1 MGAKMGQNTI
11 ELSIEG
17 MSCVTCANG
26 IEKSLMQVGG
36 VEEVIINFATGKGVI
51 HTTNDDV
58 TAELLIEKVHEA
70 GYRATL
76 YKSPDP
82 HEHHHKLEGEFWTF
96 AFAAL
101 FTFPLFL
108 QMIWMLLGVDW
119 EIPGVIQGILATIV
133 QLWLGWRFYE
143 GAYRSLKAGSP
154 NMDLLIALGTTAA
167 YLFSL
172 VVYFFEL
179 HQHLYFESSA
189 MIITLVLFGR
199 WLESRTKGRASEAIH
214 KLMDLQPKVA
224 KVEIS
229 GEFVE
234 VDISK
239 IKVGD
244 VFLVR
249 PGESVPVDG
258 EVIDGK
264 STVNEAMLTGES
276 ALVKKTVGDTVYSAT
291 VNQNGVL
298 KAKATK
304 VGADT
309 VLSGIIRL
317 VEHAQNSKAPIQRLA
332 DVISYYFVPCIVAV
346 SLVTFILWSIF
357 GSIGDGLVNAVS
369 VLVIACPCALG
380 LATPTVIMVAS
391 GRGAKRGILFRE
403 AKAIE
408 QAEKIQTMILD
419 KTGTLTEGKPQVSGV
434 YPAMGIDEYR
444 LLKVGMTIENNS
456 THPLAGSITAYGEK
470 KGLKPGIV
478 TYFETIPGKGV
489 QAEIEG
495 VRYTIGSPAYAEESG
510 KSIDDEQIAQLKNEG
525 KTICVVWS
533 DQGPMGV
540 IAISDPLRPTSYEA
554 VKQLKALGIK
564 TVMLTGDNKQTAEA
578 VAKLAGV
585 DEFEAEV
592 LPENKA
598 EAVSSLMAS
607 GKQVGMV
614 GDGIND
620 APALAAASIGFA
632 IGAGSDIAIEA
643 ADVTLLRNDLT
654 TVTTAINLS
663 KATMMKAKQNIF
675 FAFVYNTLGVPL
687 AAFGFLNPIVAAA
700 AMALSSVSVITNALL
715 LRKIDID

>member
-1 MGAKMGQNTI
+1 MDQNVV
-11 ELSIEG
+11 ELKIEG

-26 IEKSLMQVGG
+26 IEKSLKQLDD
-36 VEEVIINFATGKGVI
+36 VEEVIINFATGKAVI
-51 HTTNDDV
+51 HMKNIISVDT
-58 TAELLIEKVHEA
+58 LIDKVHEA
-70 GYRATL
+70 GYRAKV
-76 YKSPDP
+76 YKAPDL
-82 HEHHHKLEGEFWTF
+82 HEHHHKIEGEFWAF

-101 FTFPLFL
+101 FTLPLFL
-108 QMIWMLLGVDW
+108 QMFWMLLGFKS

-143 GAYRSLKAGSP
+143 GAYRSLKARSP
-154 NMDLLIALGTTAA
+154 NMDLLIAMGTTAA

-179 HQHLYFESSA
+179 QEHLYFESSA

-214 KLMDLQPKVA
+214 KLMDLQPKRA

-234 VDISK
+234 VDISE
-239 IKVGD
+239 IKVDD

-249 PGESVPVDG
+249 PGEKVPVDG

-276 ALVKKTVGDTVYSAT
+276 NLVEKSVGDTVYGAT
-291 VNQNGVL
+291 VNQNGAFR
-298 KAKATK
+298 AKATK

-317 VEHAQNSKAPIQRLA
+317 VEQAQNSKAPIQRLA
-332 DVISYYFVPCIVAV
+332 DIISYYFVPSIICV
-346 SLVTFILWSIF
+346 SIVTFILWAVF
-357 GSIGDGLVNAVS
+357 GNVAEGLINAVS

-391 GRGAKRGILFRE
+391 GRGARRGILFRE
-403 AKAIE
+403 ARAIE
-408 QAEKIQTMILD
+408 QAEKIETLILD

-434 YPAMGIDEYR
+434 YPAPGIDEYR
-444 LLKVGMTIENNS
+444 LLKIAMTLENSS
-456 THPLAGSITAYGEK
+456 THPLATSISTFGET
-470 KGLKPGIV
+470 KGLKPGTV
-478 TYFETIPGKGV
+478 TDFEVVPGKGV
-489 QAEIEG
+489 QGKVDG
-495 VRYTIGSPAYAEESG
+495 VYYSIGSPRFAQESG
-510 KSIDDEQIAQLKNEG
+510 KNLDDEQIAQLRKDG
-525 KTICVVWS
+525 KTISIVWS
-533 DQGPMGV
+533 DQGPMGG
-540 IAISDPLRPTSYEA
+540 IAISDPLRPSSYEA
-554 VKQLKALGIK
+554 VKTLKNLGIY
-564 TVMLTGDNKQTAEA
+564 TVMLTGDNAKTAEA
-578 VAKLAGV
+578 VANLAGV

-592 LPENKA
+592 LPEHKA
-598 EAVSSLMAS
+598 EAVTNLMAS

-643 ADVTLLRNDLT
+643 ADVTLLRDDLT
-654 TVTTAINLS
+654 TVVTAINLS
-663 KATMMKAKQNIF
+663 KATMKKARQNIF

-700 AMALSSVSVITNALL
+700 AMAMSSVSVITNALL

>member
-1 MGAKMGQNTI
+1 MDRKTI

-26 IEKSLMQVGG
+26 IEKSLMQVEG
-36 VEEVIINFATGKGVI
+36 VDEVMVNFSTGKAII
-51 HTTNDDV
+51 HTSLPDISE
-58 TAELLIEKVHEA
+58 ELLIQKVHDA
-70 GYRATL
+70 GYRASAYAEKDL
-76 YKSPDP
+76 
-82 HEHHHKLEGEFWTF
+82 HEHHHFVEGEFWAF
-96 AFAAL
+96 AFSAL

-108 QMIWMLLGVDW
+108 QMIWMLFGVDW

-143 GAYRSLKAGSP
+143 GAYRSIKAGVP

-167 YLFSL
+167 YLFSIF
-172 VVYFFEL
+172 VYFFEL
-179 HQHLYFESSA
+179 NQHLYFESSA

-214 KLMDLQPKVA
+214 KLMKLQPKVA

-249 PGESVPVDG
+249 PGENVPVDG

-276 ALVKKTVGDTVYSAT
+276 QAVKKITGDIIYGAT
-291 VNQNGVL
+291 INQNGVL

-346 SLVTFILWSIF
+346 SAVTFILWSLF
-357 GSIGDGLVNAVS
+357 DSVADGLVNAVS

-403 AKAIE
+403 ASAIE
-408 QAEKIQTMILD
+408 QAEKIKTMVLD
-419 KTGTLTEGKPQVSGV
+419 KTGTLTEGKPRVSGV
-434 YPAMGIDEYR
+434 YPAPGIDEYR
-444 LLKVGMTIENNS
+444 LLKVAMTVESNA
-456 THPLAGSITAYGEK
+456 THPLAGCITAYGGA
-470 KGLKPGIV
+470 KGLKPGVV
-478 TYFETIPGKGV
+478 TYFENVPGKGV
-489 QAEIEG
+489 HGEVEG
-495 VRYTIGSPAYAEESG
+495 VRYSIGSPFFAEESG
-510 KSIDDEQIAQLKNEG
+510 KSLDDEQIAHLKSEG
-525 KTICVVWS
+525 KTICVVWN
-533 DQGPMGV
+533 DQGPLGV
-540 IAISDPLRPTSYEA
+540 IAISDPLRSSSHEA
-554 VKQLKALGIK
+554 VKKLKNMGIH
-564 TVMLTGDNKQTAEA
+564 TVMLTGDNRQTAEA
-578 VAKLAGV
+578 IAKLVGV

-598 EAVSSLMAS
+598 EAVTKLMAS
-607 GKQVGMV
+607 GNQVGMV

-620 APALAAASIGFA
+620 APALAAANVGFA

-643 ADVTLLRNDLT
+643 ADVTLLRDDLT

-687 AAFGFLNPIVAAA
+687 AALGFLNPIVAAA

>member
-1 MGAKMGQNTI
+1 MDQKTI
-11 ELSIEG
+11 ELTIEG

-26 IEKSLMQVGG
+26 IEKALMQVND
-36 VEEVIINFATGKGVI
+36 VDNVTVSFATGKAVI
-51 HTTNDDV
+51 HSK
-58 TAELLIEKVHEA
+58 AEAFSEEPLIQAVHEA
-70 GYRATL
+70 GYRAKIYQRRDRHL
-76 YKSPDP
+76 
-82 HEHHHKLEGEFWTF
+82 HHHKIEEEFWAF

-101 FTFPLFL
+101 FTMPLFL

-119 EIPGVIQGILATIV
+119 EIPGVVQGILATIV

-143 GAYRSLKAGSP
+143 GAYRSVKAGNP
-154 NMDLLIALGTTAA
+154 NMDLLIALGTSAA

-172 VVYFFEL
+172 VVYLFDL
-179 HQHLYFESSA
+179 QQHLYFESSA

-214 KLMDLQPKVA
+214 KLMDLQPKIA
-224 KVEIS
+224 KVEIA

-234 VDISK
+234 VDINK
-239 IKVGD
+239 IQVGD

-249 PGESVPVDG
+249 PGENVPVDG
-258 EVIDGK
+258 EVVDGK

-276 ALVKKTVGDTVYSAT
+276 APVRKTVGDAIYGAT
-291 VNQNGVL
+291 VNQNGIL
-298 KAKATK
+298 KARATK
-304 VGADT
+304 VGAET

-346 SLVTFILWSIF
+346 SAITFVLWSLF
-357 GSIGDGLVNAVS
+357 GSISDGLVNAVS

-403 AKAIE
+403 AGAIE
-408 QAEKIQTMILD
+408 HAEKIETMILD
-419 KTGTLTEGKPQVSGV
+419 KTGTLTEGKPQVTGIF
-434 YPAMGIDEYR
+434 PAMGVDEYR
-444 LLKVGMTIENNS
+444 LLKVAMTIENNA
-456 THPLAGSITAYGEK
+456 THPIAGAITAYGET
-470 KGLKPGIV
+470 KGLKPGAV

-489 QAEIEG
+489 HAEIEG
-495 VRYTIGSPAYAEESG
+495 IRYTIGSAKFAEESG
-510 KSIDDEQIAQLKNEG
+510 KTPDDQKIAQLKEEG

-533 DQGPMGV
+533 EQGPMGV
-540 IAISDPLRPTSYEA
+540 VSISDPLRPSSYEA
-554 VKQLKALGIK
+554 VKQLKRMGIH
-564 TVMLTGDNKQTAEA
+564 TVMLTGDNMQTAEA

-585 DEFEAEV
+585 DDFEAEV

-598 EAVSSLMAS
+598 EAVSKLMAS
-607 GKQVGMV
+607 GKEVGMV

-632 IGAGSDIAIEA
+632 VGAGSDIAIEA
-643 ADVTLLRNDLT
+643 ADVTLLRDDLT
-654 TVTTAINLS
+654 CVITAINLS

-687 AAFGFLNPIVAAA
+687 AALGFLNPIVAAA

-715 LRKIDID
+715 LRNIDID